1 MNAANKAPID
11 VGTVDVIKGASDVVL
26 ACGNVGADGRFR
38 VEGVRPGR
46 HRLRIRAIGY
56 APRDLSSVEMGSG
69 SGVDLG
75 TLELTA
81 AAAELQSVVGTA
93 PKQEV
98 LLAPDRN
105 TYAVRDMATTRG
117 GNALDVLRNV
127 PAVDV
132 DIDNNVSVRGPRIRK
147 GRAMRDGAAAIRP
160 GDTPPTLIPRLYR
173 MAEWRGKSR
182 LRHSDENIVI
192 RMRQQR
198 RIPRRQRSIVKA
210 MRKRSEARH
219 LIARR

>member
-1 MNAANKAPID
+1 MTIRFHLCMLALAVSILHPRNGRAQAPSTPTSAAVPGAGEIRGRIVNAASKAPID
-11 VGTVDVIKGASDVVL
+11 VGTVDVLKRASDVVL
-26 ACGNVGADGRFR
+26 ARSSVGVDGRFR
-38 VEGVRPGR
+38 LEGVRPGR
-46 HRLRIRAIGY
+46 YRLRIRAIGY
-56 APRDLSSVEMGSG
+56 TPRDLSSVEMGSD

-81 AAAELQSVVGTA
+81 AAAELQSVVVTA

-160 GDTPPTLIPRLYR
+160 GDTPPTLIPRLNR
-173 MAEWRGKSR
+173 MAE
-182 LRHSDENIVI
+182 
-192 RMRQQR
+192 
-198 RIPRRQRSIVKA
+198 
-210 MRKRSEARH
+210 
-219 LIARR
+219 